1 MTKRT
6 ALRLTAIAFALSGAV
21 GTSHG
26 AEPAL
31 GPLNMDTPALN
42 PAEAKALKNP
52 IPNAQKSIAR
62 GRTLYMTSGCVSC
75 HGNDGKAMIEVVANA
90 TDLTN
95 PSIYKSGTA
104 EGEIFRS
111 IRDGAGVAMPPF
123 KAQISHEEDI
133 WHLVNFVRNLWPAG
147 QKPAV
152 ATE

>member
-1 MTKRT
+1 
-6 ALRLTAIAFALSGAV
+6 
-21 GTSHG
+21 
-26 AEPAL
+26 
-31 GPLNMDTPALN
+31 MDTPALN
-42 PAEAKALKNP
+42 PAEAKGLKNP
-52 IPNAQKSIAR
+52 IANTQKSIAR
-62 GRTLYMTSGCVSC
+62 GRTLYLTSGCVSC

-95 PSIYKSGTA
+95 PSVYKNGIL

-133 WHLVNFVRNLWPAG
+133 WQLVNFVRSLWPAG

-152 ATE
+152 ASE

>member
-1 MTKRT
+1 MNKPI
-6 ALRLTAIAFALSGAV
+6 LSSLTAVAATLAFGVLAA
-21 GTSHG
+21 HA

-31 GPLNMDTPALN
+31 GTLNMDTPALN

-52 IPNAQKSIAR
+52 LANTQSSVKR
-62 GRTLYMTSGCVSC
+62 GRALYLSNGCQAC

-95 PSIYKSGTA
+95 PAVYKSGAA

-123 KAQISHEEDI
+123 KAQIAHEEDI
-133 WHLVNFVRNLWPAG
+133 WNLVNFVRSLWPAG
-147 QKPAV
+147 QTPAL
-152 ATE
+152 AAE

>member
-1 MTKRT
+1 MS
-6 ALRLTAIAFALSGAV
+6 AAV
-21 GTSHG
+21 L
-26 AEPAL
+26 AVARADEPAL
-31 GPLNMDTPALN
+31 GTLNMDTPALN
-42 PAEAKALKNP
+42 PAEAKGLKNP
-52 IPNAQKSIAR
+52 IANTQKSISR
-62 GRTLYMTSGCVSC
+62 GRTLYLTSGCVAC

-95 PSIYKSGTA
+95 PSVYKNGIL

-133 WHLVNFVRNLWPAG
+133 WQLVNFVRSLWPAA

-152 ATE
+152 ASE

>member
-1 MTKRT
+1 MLVVCLLPV
-6 ALRLTAIAFALSGAV
+6 ACVQA
-21 GTSHG
+21 

-31 GPLNMDTPALN
+31 GTLNMDTPALN

-52 IPNAQKSIAR
+52 LSNTQKSIAR

-95 PSIYKSGTA
+95 PSLYKSGS
-104 EGEIFRS
+104 EPGEIFRS

-133 WHLVNFVRNLWPAG
+133 WHLVNFVRSLWPAG
-147 QKPAV
+147 QKPSV
-152 ATE
+152 DSE

>member
-1 MTKRT
+1 MNKP
-6 ALRLTAIAFALSGAV
+6 FASTLAAAAAAV
-21 GTSHG
+21 SVGILAAQA

-31 GPLNMDTPALN
+31 GTLNMDTPALN

-52 IPNAQKSIAR
+52 VANKQSSIKR
-62 GRTLYMTSGCVSC
+62 GRTLYLANGCQAC

-95 PSIYKSGTA
+95 PTVYKNGSA
-104 EGEIFRS
+104 EGEVFRS

-133 WHLVNFVRNLWPAG
+133 WHLVNFVRSLWPAG
-147 QKPAV
+147 QKPPLA
-152 ATE
+152 AE

>member
-1 MTKRT
+1 MNKPFASTFAT
-6 ALRLTAIAFALSGAV
+6 AAAAV
-21 GTSHG
+21 SVGILAAHA

-31 GPLNMDTPALN
+31 GTLNMDTPALN

-52 IPNAQKSIAR
+52 VANTQSSIKR
-62 GRTLYMTSGCVSC
+62 GRTLYLTSGCVSC

-95 PSIYKSGTA
+95 PTIYKNGTA
-104 EGEIFRS
+104 EGEVFRS

-133 WHLVNFVRNLWPAG
+133 WHLVNFVRSLWPAG
-147 QKPAV
+147 QKPPLA
-152 ATE
+152 AE